1 MDEEKDLE
9 SVQKDQKRYGRQGQI
24 QRLQVQ
30 QRNFARKL
38 LI

>member
-9 SVQKDQKRYGRQGQI
+9 SVQKDQKKGLT
-24 QRLQVQ
+24 RLQVQ

-38 LI
+38 LR